1 MADNVQAVEQLL
13 EELRVAALPVAE
25 QEIDELRDCARHHGA
40 TEADDFS
47 PWDVSYWAEKLRQE
61 RFNLNQEELRPWFP
75 LPQVLDGLFHLCER
89 LFSIQIEAADGE
101 APVSFTGRARQPR
114 VSSSATQQQRKPA
127 EDSPLDEPRDGHGRP
142 EAVSHCPSDHWSL
155 D

>member
-1 MADNVQAVEQLL
+1 MADNVEAVEQLL

-25 QEIDELRDCARHHGA
+25 QEIDELRDCARRHGA

-89 LFSIQIEAADGE
+89 LFSIQIEA
-101 APVSFTGRARQPR
+101 
-114 VSSSATQQQRKPA
+114 
-127 EDSPLDEPRDGHGRP
+127 
-142 EAVSHCPSDHWSL
+142 C
-155 D
+155 